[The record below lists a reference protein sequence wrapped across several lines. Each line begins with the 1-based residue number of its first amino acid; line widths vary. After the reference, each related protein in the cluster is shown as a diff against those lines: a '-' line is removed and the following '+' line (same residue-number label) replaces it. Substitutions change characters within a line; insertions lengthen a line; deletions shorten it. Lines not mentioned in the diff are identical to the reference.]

1 MARKR
6 PESRGLPPELLRLE
20 GMLTHK
26 DGFGLET
33 ATNLQRAICRSLDG
47 EDIGELWDDPEVRAG
62 FGGVKPEAWRPK
74 VFVIAAAIRCAKSM
88 IIAAKAICLSQTVDL
103 TGVTVGDEIR
113 IPILAPEKDEARAV
127 FSHIVGHLYNKPKLR
142 ELMVEEPTADAVK
155 LRHPSGYV
163 IEIKVTAL
171 SRFATTLI
179 GRWLPAAIFD
189 EAPRMVGEQ
198 DGVRNLPDALN
209 AIAGRIRPGGTIM
222 LIGSPHAPFGPM
234 YDMINEHFGKPTRDC
249 VVVRATGPAMNPGYW
264 TPEKCEDLKRT
275 NPAAYRTDVLAEFAD
290 PEEAMFGLDLVEACT
305 RKQPVVRDPVR
316 GRFYVGAMDPATR
329 GNAWTF
335 VLLEGTGWKEVDG
348 VMRQTFAVA
357 LTREWRGSKEKPLR
371 PDLVFA
377 EMGALMSPYGAN
389 TVVTDQYAC
398 DALAPLATPHGLMLI
413 ADTMTQQKRFEYA
426 SRLKL
431 ELEEGC
437 FELPP
442 DPQLARDL
450 VSVRRRI
457 TQNGVTLH
465 LPETSDG
472 RHADYVPALM
482 LAVAY
487 QPMAPELTAAPIP
500 EFKRLAA
507 IANPEPEGDFW
518 DNLCE
523 RMAS

>member
-1 MARKR
+1 
-6 PESRGLPPELLRLE
+6 
-20 GMLTHK
+20 MLTLK

-47 EDIGELWDDPEVRAG
+47 EDIGDELWSDPLVQAG

-74 VFVIAAAIRCAKSM
+74 TFVIAAAIRSAKSM

-113 IPILAPEKDEARAV
+113 IPILAPEKDQARAV
-127 FSHIVGHLYNKPKLR
+127 FSHIVGNIMNRPKLR
-142 ELMVEEPTADAVK
+142 GLMIEEPTADAVK
-155 LRHPSGYV
+155 LRHPSGYA

-171 SRFATTLI
+171 SRFAATLI
-179 GRWLPAAIFD
+179 ARWLPAAIFD

-222 LIGSPHAPFGPM
+222 LIGSPHAPFGPA
-234 YDMINEHFGKPTRDC
+234 YDMIHEHFGKPTRDF
-249 VVVRATGPAMNPGYW
+249 VVVRAPGPSMNPLYW

-275 NPAAYRTDVLAEFAD
+275 NPSAYRTDVLAEFAD

-305 RKQPVVRDPVR
+305 RKHPVAREPVR
-316 GRFYVGAMDPATR
+316 GHFYVGAMDPATR

-335 VLLEGTGWKEVDG
+335 VLLEGTGWKNVDG
-348 VMRQTFAVA
+348 VMRPTFAVA
-357 LTREWRGSKEKPLR
+357 LTRQWRGSKENPLR

-377 EMGALMSPYGAN
+377 EMGALMSPYGCN

-398 DALAPLATPHGLMLI
+398 DALAPLAMPHGIGLI
-413 ADTMTQQKRFEYA
+413 AEAMTQAKRYEYC

-431 ELEEGC
+431 ELEVGC
-437 FELPP
+437 LELPP
-442 DPQLARDL
+442 DPVLCRDL
-450 VSVRRRI
+450 VSVRKRI
-457 TQNGVTLH
+457 TQNGVTIH

-472 RHADYVPALM
+472 RHADFVPALE
-482 LAVAY
+482 LAVAFP
-487 QPMAPELTAAPIP
+487 PMAPEVAAAPKP
-500 EFKRLAA
+500 EFTRLAA
-507 IANPEPEGDFW
+507 QVQPETTGDYWEDVAMRIAG
-518 DNLCE
+518 
-523 RMAS
+523 AA